1 VRARIKAGTWQTK
14 EQRTEDGA
22 GEAARRHEI
31 YKDTYIRMCVTV
43 TRRVYKAVATTIWG
57 SGMRSSVSR
66 SGDVK
71 RAGNETESVYYSN
84 RRARQWSTW

>member
-1 VRARIKAGTWQTK
+1 MASI
-14 EQRTEDGA
+14 
-22 GEAARRHEI
+22 
-31 YKDTYIRMCVTV
+31 IRMCVTV

-57 SGMRSSVSR
+57 SGMRSSVSG